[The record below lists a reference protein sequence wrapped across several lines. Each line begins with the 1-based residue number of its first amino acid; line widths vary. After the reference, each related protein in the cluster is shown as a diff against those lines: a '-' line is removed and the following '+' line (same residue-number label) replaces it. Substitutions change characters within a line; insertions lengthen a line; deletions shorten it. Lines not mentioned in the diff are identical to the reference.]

1 MLKVTLSYCYFIVP
15 DFKKST
21 CLDGVFIF
29 QEQKLWFYTNSAI
42 ILNLLDGWTIA
53 MQMYF
58 LLSKHVLMINIIRSV
73 DQITV

>member
-29 QEQKLWFYTNSAI
+29 QEQKLWFYTNSANTE
-42 ILNLLDGWTIA
+42 LTGWMNNRHA
-53 MQMYF
+53 NVPLVKQACF
-58 LLSKHVLMINIIRSV
+58 N
-73 DQITV
+73 D

>member
-29 QEQKLWFYTNSAI
+29 QEQKLWFYTNSATE
-42 ILNLLDGWTIA
+42 LTGWMNNRHANVLLAKQECFND
-53 MQMYF
+53 
-58 LLSKHVLMINIIRSV
+58 
-73 DQITV
+73 